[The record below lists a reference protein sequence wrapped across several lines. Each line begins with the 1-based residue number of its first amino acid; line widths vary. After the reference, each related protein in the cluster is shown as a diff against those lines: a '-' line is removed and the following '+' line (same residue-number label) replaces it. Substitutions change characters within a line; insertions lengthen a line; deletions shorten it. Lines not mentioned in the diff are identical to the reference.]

1 MYKLIAIDID
11 GTLLNSHGEVTEK
24 NKQAIQKALE
34 KNIDIVLTSGR
45 MPKSILPIANE
56 INSNKYLISGNGAAI
71 YDIQKDEI
79 IYSNYM
85 SKNKVL
91 EIIDICEKNS
101 MFYNVYTN
109 NSVLTKT
116 LNYNILFYH
125 NENKNKSED
134 KKIKINVVK
143 DMYSYIKEYEGNDLL
158 KITICDSDKM
168 IFNSI
173 INKLK
178 MLRDIDILEVEHMS
192 KKIIKHGTDDYKI
205 SYFYTEITNKDVNK
219 WSAIEELMKILK
231 ITKEE
236 VMAIGD
242 NINDKEMIENA
253 GIGIVTGNASPQM
266 KLIAD
271 DIVCSNDESGV
282 ADAIE
287 KYTNQLLH

>member
-34 KNIDIVLTSGR
+34 KNVDVVLTSGR

-56 INSNKYLISGNGAAI
+56 INSNKYLICGNGAAI
-71 YDIQKDEI
+71 YDIQKEQI
-79 IYSNYM
+79 VYSNYL
-85 SKNKVL
+85 SKKKVL

-125 NENKNKSED
+125 NENKNKPED
-134 KKIKINVVK
+134 KKIKINVIE
-143 DMYSYIKEYEGNDLL
+143 DMYSYIEKYEGDDLL

-178 MLRDIDILEVEHMS
+178 MLRGIDILEVEHMS
-192 KKIIKHGTDDYKI
+192 KKIIKHGTDDFKI
-205 SYFYTEITNKDVNK
+205 SYFYTEITNQNVNK
-219 WSAIEELMKILK
+219 WSAIEKLMEILK
-231 ITKEE
+231 VTKEE

-242 NINDKEMIENA
+242 NINDREMIENA
-253 GIGIVTGNASPQM
+253 EVGIVTGNGSPQM
-266 KLIAD
+266 KSIAND
-271 DIVCSNDESGV
+271 VVSSNDESGV
-282 ADAIE
+282 AEAIN
-287 KYTNQLLH
+287 KYIE